1 MSDRPEITV
10 EILIEH
16 WRRQG
21 RKLTD
26 AGVPPERV
34 VASLREATLEAENEW
49 FRGGV
54 DEAKERPAAIGP
66 HKADDR
72 EEDPPADL
80 TAGQLRQVR
89 SSRA

>member
-49 FRGGV
+49 FRG
-54 DEAKERPAAIGP
+54 ALTRPRNALPLSARIKLMTGKRT
-66 HKADDR
+66 H
-72 EEDPPADL
+72 PP
-80 TAGQLRQVR
+80 T
-89 SSRA
+89 